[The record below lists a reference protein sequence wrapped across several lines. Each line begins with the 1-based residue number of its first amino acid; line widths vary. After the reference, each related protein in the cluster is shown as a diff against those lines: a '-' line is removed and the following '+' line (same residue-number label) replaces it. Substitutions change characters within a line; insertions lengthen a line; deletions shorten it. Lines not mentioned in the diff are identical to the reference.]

1 MTTPLQL
8 IMELMRKPA
17 VGVRPHAN
25 KPARCKPD
33 ISCQEFSKLKKM
45 CYLWASAFNRTR
57 GGMEGI

>member
-1 MTTPLQL
+1 
-8 IMELMRKPA
+8 MELMRKPA